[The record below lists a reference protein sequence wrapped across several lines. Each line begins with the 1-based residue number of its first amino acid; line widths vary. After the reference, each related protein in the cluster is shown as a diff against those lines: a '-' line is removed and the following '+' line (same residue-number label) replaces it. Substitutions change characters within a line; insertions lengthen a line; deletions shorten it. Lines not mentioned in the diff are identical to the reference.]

1 MSDRKSYPRIYTHM
15 DSTDRPY
22 SYLREQGAI
31 VVGLRINTDT
41 LQKDLANA
49 LGLRR
54 PAVSEIET
62 GIRDITLQEGFAI
75 AAFFGVDVYALEV
88 GGDESTRLRP
98 QIDDTPRPARRATAY
113 TKAQGEKLKRMRC
126 DRGLRVTAIARE
138 LGVVD
143 WVVYSIESGNRT
155 LYLQEGFKL
164 ALLLK
169 INIKELQVNS

>member
-1 MSDRKSYPRIYTHM
+1 MASDRRSYPRIYTHF
-15 DSTDRPY
+15 DDDRPR

-31 VVGLRINTDT
+31 VVGLRLEAEV
-41 LQKDLANA
+41 LQKDLAKA
-49 LGLRR
+49 IGYRQGTI
-54 PAVSEIET
+54 SEIET

-75 AAFFGVDVYALEV
+75 AAFFGVNIYALEV
-88 GGDESTRLRP
+88 GGDESARLRP

-113 TKAQGEKLKRMRC
+113 TKAQGGKLRQ
-126 DRGLRVTAIARE
+126 LRSERSVSVTSIARI

-143 WVVYSIESGNRT
+143 WVVYSIESGNRS

-169 INIKELQVNS
+169 INIKELQVF